1 MGNNSFSKYIEKV
14 TGSVAAFDMSQ
25 MMAMFAGSGN
35 SSNGTGGF
43 DWASMF
49 GGNGTGF
56 HGMGGNGT
64 GYPGMG
70 GNGTGFHG
78 MGGNGSGN
86 DTNGSFDMSS
96 MMSMFGMGAAPNSF
110 AYVFDVGVYNI
121 TVKALSS
128 RNYEAVVNDTA
139 KLNVVVGDKANI
151 NRLATTLEY
160 QDMTTVTVNE
170 KIDGK
175 IGKDFVVLVK
185 DGNGNPLINK
195 SVQIGFNGKVYD
207 LTTDDKGYV
216 KLQST

>member
-49 GGNGTGF
+49 
-56 HGMGGNGT
+56 
-64 GYPGMG
+64 G